1 MRLLL
6 HPASIVGCSRIRNLM
21 NYIHAWS
28 QATQMPFSLSKCSG
42 VSSPSSCTSWVWVMS
57 QVLHSK
63 LNKISLERGPQGEWT
78 PFTPR
83 TSFKGKCVVGGSF
96 QHEHESLQQFTLTY
110 WTLNIHNILIPMM
123 LQPIRRI
130 RRPLQMRFRSISLG
144 SIMSCS
150 WRMMSRRRMAWLLSS
165 GCANT
170 MQETWA
176 LMDNQLH
183 VLLKKTTPQYLCP
196 RFFRATPCAPALL
209 ILLHL
214 WAILHVRHRHHGQ
227 TRRRQ
232 E

>member
-110 WTLNIHNILIPMM
+110 WTLNIHNILIPHDAAA
-123 LQPIRRI
+123 PSDVSADHCKWDSGASAWD
-130 RRPLQMRFRSISLG
+130 PSWVAADAWCPGGGWPG
-144 SIMSCS
+144 SS
-150 WRMMSRRRMAWLLSS
+150 A
-165 GCANT
+165 AV
-170 MQETWA
+170 A
-176 LMDNQLH
+176 L
-183 VLLKKTTPQYLCP
+183 
-196 RFFRATPCAPALL
+196 TPCR
-209 ILLHL
+209 
-214 WAILHVRHRHHGQ
+214 RHGL
-227 TRRRQ
+227 
-232 E
+232 